1 MGLLIAFLIIGSW
14 GTHLCYLLFI
24 AEPVWTAPWIYLH
37 LLFQTYLYT
46 GLFITGHDAMHQS
59 VSRIKWLNDSVG
71 YLSVFLFAGMS
82 YGRLIK
88 NHWEHH
94 RFPGSDK
101 DPDFYVGSQNF
112 FAWWFMFMVRYTT
125 IWQILAMA
133 IIFNLMEYFAGVPVP
148 TLLIFWVLPALLATF
163 QLFYFGTYVPH
174 RKPHTVQMGKHRA
187 RTLKR
192 NHLWAMVSC
201 YFFGYH
207 FEHHE
212 FPGKPWWKLY
222 QVKEHKTRDHD
233 H

>member
-1 MGLLIAFLIIGSW
+1 M
-14 GTHLCYLLFI
+14 
-24 AEPVWTAPWIYLH
+24 H

-94 RFPGSDK
+94 RFPGSEK